1 MGKAQLQLSARL
13 QKDPSMLKRSISTG
27 QLTTLIQT
35 EVDALEGELDQ
46 QRKLAAE
53 PNAPPPR
60 ANDLLT
66 KSFEEVLRDQYSFIE
81 NDEDYAA
88 QILGVADDGDRVEE
102 GGRHATPT
110 AATRG
115 RAEKTVQEAKETK
128 KEREAVAELLR
139 VLKAGEGSHE
149 VGDKKAKEVKVE
161 HSYFVGW
168 LQKARIFCRLDR
180 AVQQQP
186 QANIDIFDDLLAA
199 ETLDYGKE
207 ALGYYQKCISLLPHL
222 AGLTAPDLK
231 QAKVY
236 LFSELGQYYQGKGM
250 YEKALQVAVTLLS
263 ENRQSQ
269 EMQQMLR
276 DSVTVLRETAD
287 ANQAAFIISTISK
300 LKSPIDACVDFISAT
315 YMQLEPLLQRSS
327 DPTFIQARISIV
339 NWYKLLLSEA
349 RVKRQCSK
357 PPLSVSLRLS
367 SGIRDEG
374 VKVVDHTQESLM
386 MDLLLGYR
394 EHDHSPEV
402 SEAAKLA
409 IEQVAEFTLDI
420 IEEGYEH
427 VQAGTEEAEGH
438 LISIQVHMESLV
450 QRCSYFQTMLSL
462 NMVEKQTQ
470 RMRVVTSQPYVFLD
484 MIDYLYRSE
493 VEFESFDHALA
504 VYMVANQ
511 YGVAELKE
519 LASNFLST
527 SAHTYAAEIES
538 DWAKFKEVYYLADTM
553 NLPNLKAALMQHL
566 TTNQRWLNNLDSLP
580 PFGSDMQHLR
590 DIESH
595 FPDIFARVSNDG
607 LIKKIQSAAKHDQLA
622 IAEFLVDLLTKR
634 KRGSSV
640 PWYSSTSYEPAAG
653 SQEESVAATVD
664 AQGMCS
670 ECRIVMGHLTTC
682 SMFKNFR
689 NIAGRARP
697 AVPVAPPPP
706 PASAAASASQYTT
719 TGGGFVPE
727 PLLLS
732 LLEKANSVA
741 WNDLVLKL
749 LRSGFCAITPSV
761 LAKPAEANDVAL
773 LGQLIDILAAVYT
786 EEDAETPG
794 EADGDDV
801 SKGKG
806 KEKLRDHEE
815 AAAAAAKEEVLRRR
829 EGKWQW
835 EGDSSDWHDYDE
847 TANQLIEAAYASGA
861 VMTTLT
867 HGYFAGGSGY
877 TIMLDRQKQRNNA
890 TNFERNIRRHDLLPG
905 FPSAAA
911 APLVLPQEPKRHLA
925 MLMNAP
931 THNGKTLLITF
942 IEKRI
947 PLSVLKRFLALGK
960 DVLDVNVRASLESG
974 ESVTAL
980 ALAIQSVA
988 DAWNEADEL
997 ISLLLALGADPNLE
1011 FTVASLLGTKPS
1023 TPLLQAI
1030 KQNNFELVQRLVS
1043 AGADVSYNVPTARP
1057 PLSPIGAGRGP
1068 VATLYSPEEDLLASL
1083 NSHADRNPL
1092 FAACFGREESEDS
1105 ARIVRLLLEKG
1116 AAGGPP
1122 DHQAT
1127 SAAAA
1132 PQSTGSATSR
1142 ALAPPPV
1149 LVLPN
1154 AASATTSQ
1162 ALDAS
1167 VVRGNTPLMAAA
1179 FYGRADL
1186 VQLLLNVGSADQT
1199 AAAKPKKAKG
1209 KEKESDDEPSPRPRS
1224 ARPPVSRACDVG
1236 ARNWWHWSPLHFA
1249 SSAGHEEVVRLLCQ
1263 APGAIDSACV
1273 VSSNGIVNTARQMA
1287 ADRQFNRVLSLLCAL
1302 PEDPVVPSLA
1312 SSQGSGAG
1320 GESRHSSSGTFQHS
1334 AELAPLQTFTSVSA
1348 LGGGATTTAV
1358 STLSG
1363 SGTAKSKRRLWD
1375 RLKFL

>member
-1 MGKAQLQLSARL
+1 
-13 QKDPSMLKRSISTG
+13 MLKRSISTG

-53 PNAPPPR
+53 PNAPPSR

-88 QILGVADDGDRVEE
+88 QILGVADDRVEE
-102 GGRHATPT
+102 GRRHATPT

-438 LISIQVHMESLV
+438 VISIQVHMESLV

-682 SMFKNFR
+682 SMFKNF
-689 NIAGRARP
+689 
-697 AVPVAPPPP
+697 
-706 PASAAASASQYTT
+706 SQYTT

-905 FPSAAA
+905 YPSAAA

-931 THNGKTLLITF
+931 IHNGKTLLITF

-960 DVLDVNVRASLESG
+960 DSG

-1043 AGADVSYNVPTARP
+1043 A
-1057 PLSPIGAGRGP
+1057 

-1092 FAACFGREESEDS
+1092 FAACFGREESER
-1105 ARIVRLLLEKG
+1105 AHR
-1116 AAGGPP
+1116 P
-1122 DHQAT
+1122 
-1127 SAAAA
+1127 AAAREGRGRRPA
-1132 PQSTGSATSR
+1132 RPPGDERCCRPHSTGSATSR

-1320 GESRHSSSGTFQHS
+1320 GENRNSSPGTFQHS